1 MTPTGGVRFAS
12 GGENDSIGQILP
24 AAARPPN
31 PPGLP
36 AAPMGCTYHY
46 DVLVIGAG
54 HAGVEAACAAARLG
68 ARTALLTTN
77 CDTVGQMSCNPA
89 IGGVGK
95 AQLVREVDALGGVM
109 GRAIDATGIQFRVL
123 NRSKGPAMHGPRAQA
138 DKKLYQ
144 MEVKRLVEETTQLDL
159 RQETVDDL
167 LLEPVAA
174 APGAPAWRIA
184 GVRVRGDAE
193 YRAAAV
199 VLTTGT
205 FLQAVMH
212 TGEAKTDGGRAGEG
226 TTSGVSRALQ
236 RAGITLDR
244 FKTGTP
250 CRLSATSIDFARLD
264 VQVGDPVPQP
274 FSFLTAAI
282 EQEQMVCWIT
292 KTSPAIHDLIRA
304 NLHRAPMFTGQIESR
319 GPRYCPSIEDK
330 VVRFA
335 DKESHQLFL
344 EPEGRRTREIYVNGI
359 STSLPRDVQDAL
371 VRMVPGLERAVIMRY
386 GYAVEYDYCPPDQ
399 LFVTLESKR
408 IARLFCAGQI
418 NGTTGYEEAAA
429 QGLLAGANAARAA
442 AGRDPLVLAR
452 EDSYIGVLVDDLVTR
467 GVDEP
472 YRMFTSRAEHR
483 LALRHDNAD
492 RRLTPLAASIG
503 LAEPHRVERLAAK
516 TAEIEATLATLAA
529 HRVEGVTLADLLKR
543 PEVGWADCV
552 ARLPALATVS
562 PDAATQIEH
571 DIRYAG
577 YVALD
582 RERIERQRRHAERP
596 IPAGFDYAGVRH
608 LRAEAR
614 EQLARIRPQ
623 TLGQAGRV
631 RGITPADLA
640 LVLLHLEGAK

>member
-1 MTPTGGVRFAS
+1 MCPAS
-12 GGENDSIGQILP
+12 VYD
-24 AAARPPN
+24 
-31 PPGLP
+31 
-36 AAPMGCTYHY
+36 Y

-68 ARTALLTTN
+68 ARTALLTAN

-109 GRAIDATGIQFRVL
+109 AEAIDATGIQFRVL

-144 MEVKRLVEETTQLDL
+144 MEVKRIVEETANLEL
-159 RQETVDDL
+159 RQETVEDL
-167 LLEPVAA
+167 IVEPLDQ
-174 APGAPAWRIA
+174 PGLDQPGHGRPAWRVT

-212 TGEAKTDGGRAGEG
+212 TGEAKTPGGRAGEG
-226 TTSGVSRALQ
+226 TTSGVSRALE
-236 RAGITLDR
+236 RLGIRIDR

-250 CRLSATSIDFARLD
+250 CRLLARSIDFSQLD
-264 VQVGDPVPQP
+264 VQPGDAEPQP
-274 FSFLTAAI
+274 FSFLTDRI
-282 EQEQMVCWIT
+282 DREQLVCWIT
-292 KTSPAIHDLIRA
+292 RTTPEIHELIRA
-304 NLHRAPMFTGQIESR
+304 NLHRAPMYTGQIESR

-335 DKESHQLFL
+335 DRDSHQLFL
-344 EPEGRRTREIYVNGI
+344 EPEGRRTQEVYVNGI
-359 STSLPRDVQDAL
+359 STSLPRDVQDAMI
-371 VRMVPGLERAVIMRY
+371 RMVPGLERAQVMRY

-399 LFVTLESKR
+399 LTVALESKR
-408 IARLFCAGQI
+408 AAGLFCAGQI

-429 QGLLAGANAARAA
+429 QGIVAGTNAALAV
-442 AGRDPLVLAR
+442 AGREPLLLER
-452 EDSYIGVLVDDLVTR
+452 EESYIGVLIDDLVTR

-492 RRLTPLAASIG
+492 RRLTPRAAELG
-503 LAEPHRVERLAAK
+503 LAQPERIARLGAK
-516 TAEIEATLATLAA
+516 TAEIEATLGVLAA
-529 HRVEGVTLADLLKR
+529 HRVGGVSLAELLKR
-543 PEVGWADCV
+543 PEFGWEEAV
-552 ARLPALATVS
+552 AALPSLAGVS
-562 PDAATQIEH
+562 RDAAGQIAS

-577 YVALD
+577 YLALE
-582 RERIERQRRHAERP
+582 REQIERRRKQGARV
-596 IPAGFDYAGVRH
+596 IPEGLDYAAVRH

-614 EQLARIRPQ
+614 EKLERVRPR
-623 TLGQAGRV
+623 TLEQAGRV
-631 RGITPADLA
+631 SGITPADLA
-640 LVLLHLEGAK
+640 LVLVHLEGRGGA

>member
-1 MTPTGGVRFAS
+1 MPSRY
-12 GGENDSIGQILP
+12 E
-24 AAARPPN
+24 
-31 PPGLP
+31 
-36 AAPMGCTYHY
+36 Y
-46 DVLVIGAG
+46 DVVVIGAG

-68 ARTALLTTN
+68 CRTALLTSN

-109 GRAIDATGIQFRVL
+109 ARAIDATGIQFRVL

-144 MEVKRLVEETTQLDL
+144 GEVKRIVEETGNLDL
-159 RQETVDDL
+159 RQETVEDL
-167 LLEPVAA
+167 LVEPAA
-174 APGAPAWRIA
+174 EAPGGRIV

-193 YRAAAV
+193 YRARAV

-212 TGEAKTDGGRAGEG
+212 VGEATTAGGRAGEG
-226 TTSGVSRALQ
+226 TTAGVSRALG
-236 RAGITLDR
+236 RLGFMIDR

-250 CRLSATSIDFARLD
+250 CRLAARSIDFSRLD
-264 VQVGDPVPQP
+264 VQPGDPEPQP
-274 FSFLTAAI
+274 FSFLTDRI
-282 EQEQMVCWIT
+282 DQEQMVCWIT
-292 KTSPAIHDLIRA
+292 RTTAEIHDLIRA
-304 NLHRAPMFTGQIESR
+304 NLHRAPMFTGQIASR

-335 DKESHQLFL
+335 DRDGHQLFL
-344 EPEGRRTREIYVNGI
+344 EPEGRRTHEIYVNGI
-359 STSLPRDVQDAL
+359 STSLPRDVQDEMIRL
-371 VRMVPGLERAVIMRY
+371 VPGLERAVIMRY
-386 GYAVEYDYCPPDQ
+386 GYAVEYDYCPPEQ
-399 LFVTLESKR
+399 LTAALESKR
-408 IARLFCAGQI
+408 VHGLFLAGQI

-429 QGLLAGANAARAA
+429 QGIVAGANAALGL
-442 AGRDPLVLAR
+442 AGRDPLVLDR
-452 EDSYIGVLVDDLVTR
+452 QESYIGVLIDDLVTR

-492 RRLTPLAASIG
+492 RRLTPVAARLG
-503 LAEPHRVERLAAK
+503 LAGADRLDRLTAKNAA
-516 TAEIEATLATLAA
+516 IEGAIAVLGA
-529 HRVEGVTLADLLKR
+529 RRQGGVTLADLLKR
-543 PEVGWADCV
+543 PEVCWADVVAAVPELGGV
-552 ARLPALATVS
+552 AREVS
-562 PDAATQIEH
+562 VQIEN

-577 YVALD
+577 YLALE

-596 IPAGFDYAGVRH
+596 IPDGFDFAGVRH

-614 EQLARIRPQ
+614 EQLERFRPR

-631 RGITPADLA
+631 SGITPADLA
-640 LVLLHLEGAK
+640 LVLIHLEGR

>member
-1 MTPTGGVRFAS
+1 MTCRY
-12 GGENDSIGQILP
+12 D
-24 AAARPPN
+24 
-31 PPGLP
+31 
-36 AAPMGCTYHY
+36 Y
-46 DVLVIGAG
+46 DVIVVGAG

-68 ARTALLTTN
+68 ARVALLTAN

-109 GRAIDATGIQFRVL
+109 ARVIDATGIQFRVL

-144 MEVKRLVEETTQLDL
+144 MEAKRIVEETDGLAL

-167 LLEPVAA
+167 IVEPVSATG
-174 APGAPAWRIA
+174 PGRPEWRVA

-212 TGEAKTDGGRAGEG
+212 TGEAQTPGGRAGEG
-226 TTSGVSRALQ
+226 TTAGVSRALE
-236 RAGITLDR
+236 RVGIRIDR

-250 CRLSATSIDFARLD
+250 CRLLARSIDFSRLD
-264 VQVGDPVPQP
+264 VQPGDAEPQP
-274 FSFLTAAI
+274 FSFLTDRI
-282 EQEQMVCWIT
+282 DREQMACWIT
-292 KTSPAIHDLIRA
+292 RTTPEIHELIRA
-304 NLHRAPMFTGQIESR
+304 NLHRAPMYTGQIESR

-344 EPEGRRTREIYVNGI
+344 EPEGRRTQEIYVNGI
-359 STSLPRDVQDAL
+359 STSLPRDVQDAMI
-371 VRMVPGLERAVIMRY
+371 RMVPGLERAQVMRY

-399 LFVTLESKR
+399 LTVALESKCVGG
-408 IARLFCAGQI
+408 LFCAGQI

-429 QGLLAGANAARAA
+429 QGIVAGANAALAA
-442 AGRDPLVLAR
+442 AGREQLVLER
-452 EDSYIGVLVDDLVTR
+452 DESYIGVLIDDLVTK

-492 RRLTPLAASIG
+492 RRLTPVAARLG
-503 LAEPHRVERLAAK
+503 LAEPERIARLAAK
-516 TAEIEATLATLAA
+516 SAEIEATQATLAA
-529 HRVEGVTLADLLKR
+529 RRVNGVPLAELLKR
-543 PEVGWADCV
+543 PEFGWAEAIAAV
-552 ARLPALATVS
+552 PELAAVS
-562 PDAATQIEH
+562 REAAEQIAS

-577 YVALD
+577 YLALE
-582 RERIERQRRHAERP
+582 REQIERRRRQADRV
-596 IPAGFDYAGVRH
+596 IPEGLDYAAVRH

-614 EQLARIRPQ
+614 EKLTRVRPR
-623 TLGQAGRV
+623 TLEQAGRV
-631 RGITPADLA
+631 SGITPADLA
-640 LVLLHLEGAK
+640 LVLIHLEAGWRAPS

>member
-1 MTPTGGVRFAS
+1 MTCRY
-12 GGENDSIGQILP
+12 D
-24 AAARPPN
+24 
-31 PPGLP
+31 
-36 AAPMGCTYHY
+36 Y
-46 DVLVIGAG
+46 DVIVIGAG
-54 HAGVEAACAAARLG
+54 HAGVEAAAAAARLG

-95 AQLVREVDALGGVM
+95 AQLVREVDALGGIM

-144 MEVKRLVEETTQLDL
+144 MEVKRLIEETPNLDL
-159 RQETVDDL
+159 RQETVEDFL
-167 LLEPVAA
+167 VEPVAA
-174 APGAPAWRIA
+174 AGPGSPTQRIV

-193 YRAAAV
+193 YRATAV

-212 TGEAKTDGGRAGEG
+212 TGEATTSGGRAGEG
-226 TTSGVSRALQ
+226 TTSGVSRALAA
-236 RAGITLDR
+236 AGIRIDR

-250 CRLSATSIDFARLD
+250 CRLAATGIDFAALD
-264 VQVGDPVPQP
+264 VQPGDPEPQP
-274 FSFLTAAI
+274 FSFLTERI
-282 EQEQMVCWIT
+282 DCEQLVCWIT
-292 KTSPAIHDLIRA
+292 RTTPAIHDLIRA
-304 NLHRAPMFTGQIESR
+304 NLHRAPMFTGQIGSR

-335 DKESHQLFL
+335 DRESHQLFL
-344 EPEGRRTREIYVNGI
+344 EPEGRNTREIYVNGI
-359 STSLPRDVQDAL
+359 STSLPRDVQDEMIRL
-371 VRMVPGLERAVIMRY
+371 VPGLERARIMRY

-399 LFVTLESKR
+399 LTATLESKAVR
-408 IARLFCAGQI
+408 GLFFAGQV

-429 QGLLAGANAARAA
+429 QGIIAGANAALAV
-442 AGRDPLVLAR
+442 AGRDPLVLDRDQA
-452 EDSYIGVLVDDLVTR
+452 YIGVLLDDLVTR

-472 YRMFTSRAEHR
+472 YRMFTSRAEYR

-492 RRLTPLAASIG
+492 RRLTPLATEIG
-503 LAEPHRVERLAAK
+503 LAEPERVARLAAK
-516 TAEIEATLATLAA
+516 LAEMEAAHATLVA
-529 HRVEGVTLADLLKR
+529 HRANGTTLADLLKR
-543 PEVGWADCV
+543 PDFDWEHAV
-552 ARLPALATVS
+552 ATAPALATTS
-562 PDAATQIEH
+562 REAASQVVT

-582 RERIERQRRHAERP
+582 RERLDRQRRMHERL
-596 IPAGFDYAGVRH
+596 IPEGFDYAAIRH

-614 EQLARIRPQ
+614 EQLSRIRPR

-631 RGITPADLA
+631 SGITPADLA
-640 LVLLHLEGAK
+640 LVVLSLEARGARGDDLA

>member
-1 MTPTGGVRFAS
+1 MACR
-12 GGENDSIGQILP
+12 
-24 AAARPPN
+24 
-31 PPGLP
+31 
-36 AAPMGCTYHY
+36 Y
-46 DVLVIGAG
+46 DYAVLVIGAG

-68 ARTALLTTN
+68 ARTALLTAN

-138 DKKLYQ
+138 DKRLYQ
-144 MEVKRLVEETTQLDL
+144 MEVKRIVEETVNLDL
-159 RQETVDDL
+159 RQETVEDL
-167 LLEPVAA
+167 LLEEVASPGHGA
-174 APGAPAWRIA
+174 AAWRIV

-193 YRAAAV
+193 YHAAAV

-205 FLQAVMH
+205 FLQSVMH
-212 TGEAKTDGGRAGEG
+212 TGEARTSGGRAGEG
-226 TTSGVSRALQ
+226 TTSGVSQALE
-236 RAGITLDR
+236 RAGIAIDR

-250 CRLSATSIDFARLD
+250 CRLSAASIDFTRLE
-264 VQVGDPVPQP
+264 VQPGDADPQP
-274 FSFLTAAI
+274 FSFLTDRI

-292 KTSPAIHDLIRA
+292 RTSPEIHDLIRA

-359 STSLPRDVQDAL
+359 STSLPRDVQDAM

-399 LFVTLESKR
+399 LFAPLASKR
-408 IARLFCAGQI
+408 VAGLFCAGQI

-429 QGLLAGANAARAA
+429 QGLLAGANAALTA
-442 AGRDPLVLAR
+442 AGRDPLVLGR

-492 RRLTPLAASIG
+492 RRLTPVAAALG

-516 TAEIEATLATLAA
+516 TTEIEATLAALAA
-529 HRVEGVTLADLLKR
+529 HRVGGVTVADLLKR
-543 PEVGWADCV
+543 PEFTWERAVEAVPGLAAVSREV
-552 ARLPALATVS
+552 AIQV
-562 PDAATQIEH
+562 EN

-582 RERIERQRRHAERP
+582 RERIDRQRRHAERP
-596 IPAGFDYAGVRH
+596 IPEGFDYGGVRH
-608 LRAEAR
+608 LRVEAR
-614 EQLARIRPQ
+614 EQLARIRPR

-631 RGITPADLA
+631 SGITPADLA
-640 LVLLHLEGAK
+640 LVLLHLEGRR

>member
-1 MTPTGGVRFAS
+1 MPPDFPPMAS
-12 GGENDSIGQILP
+12 IYD
-24 AAARPPN
+24 
-31 PPGLP
+31 
-36 AAPMGCTYHY
+36 Y

-138 DKKLYQ
+138 DKRLYQ
-144 MEVKRLVEETTQLDL
+144 MEVKRIVEETPNLHL
-159 RQETVDDL
+159 RQETVEDL
-167 LLEPVAA
+167 LVEPAA
-174 APGAPAWRIA
+174 GGGPGQRVVGA
-184 GVRVRGDAE
+184 RVRGAAE

-212 TGEAKTDGGRAGEG
+212 TGEATTAGGRAGEG
-226 TTSGVSRALQ
+226 TTSGLSRALA
-236 RAGITLDR
+236 RLGFTVDR

-250 CRLSATSIDFARLD
+250 CRLAAAGIDFARLD
-264 VQVGDPVPQP
+264 EQPGDPDPQP
-274 FSFLTAAI
+274 FSFLTDRIAR
-282 EQEQMVCWIT
+282 EQMVCWIT
-292 KTSPAIHDLIRA
+292 RTGPEIHDLIRA
-304 NLHRAPMFTGQIESR
+304 NLHRAPMFTGQIASR

-344 EPEGRRTREIYVNGI
+344 EPEGRHTREIYVNGI
-359 STSLPRDVQDAL
+359 STSLPRDVQDAMIRL
-371 VRMVPGLERAVIMRY
+371 VPGLERAVIMRY

-399 LFVTLESKR
+399 LTSALESKR
-408 IARLFCAGQI
+408 VRGLFLAGQI

-429 QGLLAGANAARAA
+429 QGLVAGANAALAV
-442 AGRDPLVLAR
+442 AGRDPLVPDR
-452 EDSYIGVLVDDLVTR
+452 DESYVGVLVDDLVTR

-492 RRLTPLAASIG
+492 RRLTPVATRLG
-503 LAEPHRVERLAAK
+503 LAEPGRVARLESKTAGIEAALAALAVHRVGGTPL
-516 TAEIEATLATLAA
+516 L
-529 HRVEGVTLADLLKR
+529 DMLKR
-543 PEVGWADCV
+543 PEWSWDDCV
-552 ARLPALATVS
+552 AANPALAAVP
-562 PDAATQIEH
+562 PDVAQQVER

-582 RERIERQRRHAERP
+582 RERIERQRKHAGRP
-596 IPAGFDYAGVRH
+596 IPEGFDYAAVRH

-614 EQLARIRPQ
+614 EQLARIRPR

-631 RGITPADLA
+631 SGITPADLA
-640 LVLLHLEGAK
+640 LVLIHLEGRRA